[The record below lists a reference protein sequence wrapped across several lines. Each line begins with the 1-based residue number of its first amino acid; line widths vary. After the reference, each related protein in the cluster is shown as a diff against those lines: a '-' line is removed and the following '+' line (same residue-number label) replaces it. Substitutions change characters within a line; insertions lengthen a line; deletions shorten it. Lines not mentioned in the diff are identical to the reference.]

1 MTLLHSRR
9 SQFVAALIVMCARTT
24 AAQTIDPRIA
34 DLDAY
39 VTRAT
44 REWNAPGLAIAVVK
58 DGKIV
63 FEKGYGVREIGKSGV
78 IDTATIFP
86 IASTTKAM
94 TAAALAMLV
103 DEGKVKW
110 DDPVTKYIPSLQLYD
125 PYVTRE
131 LTVRD
136 LLTHRAGV
144 GNSDF
149 LWYLTDLP
157 HAEIIKRLRLVKPD
171 YSLRSS
177 FAYQNVMYSLA
188 GDVIAAASGVPWE
201 QFVSTRIFQPIG
213 MTRTFP
219 TFREAKAQSNMASP
233 HWRSGDTLTVIDQA
247 PIDAISAAGGV
258 WSDIADMAKWTRFLL
273 DSGKIGSTR
282 YIKPSTFAELFAPQA
297 SVPPDEFYPSARLTH
312 AHWMTYGFGWF
323 QQDYR
328 GRMVNFHTGSIDGSV
343 AIIGLIP
350 EERLGVYVLAN
361 ADHVEVR
368 HALMLRVFDL
378 FLGEPIRDWSA
389 ELQKVYAARTA
400 GRDSSRRAEEAK
412 RVRGTKPSLA
422 LEKYVGVYSDS
433 LAGKLELTWVGGRLR
448 ARTSS
453 MLAGNVEHWQY
464 DTFRI
469 RWDRVAA
476 GSDFMTFTIGEG
488 GVPALVQFAG
498 FTFRRDGPR

>member
-1 MTLLHSRR
+1 MQL
-9 SQFVAALIVMCARTT
+9 AAAFIVVFAPSIS
-24 AAQTIDPRIA
+24 AQSVDPRVA
-34 DLDAY
+34 GLDAY
-39 VTRAT
+39 ASRAA
-44 REWNAPGLAIAVVK
+44 REWNTAGLAIAVVK
-58 DGKIV
+58 DGNVV
-63 FEKGYGVREIGKSGV
+63 FEKTYGVREVGKPELV
-78 IDTATIFP
+78 DTATIFP
-86 IASTTKAM
+86 IASTTKAI

-110 DDPVTKYIPSLQLYD
+110 DDPVTKFIPSLQLYD

-149 LWYLTDLP
+149 LWYLTDFP
-157 HAEIIKRLRLVKPD
+157 RAEIIRRLNLVKPE

-188 GDVIAAASGVPWE
+188 GEVVAAASGVPWE
-201 QFVSTRIFQPIG
+201 QFVSTRIFEPLG

-219 TFREAKAQSNMASP
+219 TYSAARRQSNIASA
-233 HWRSGDTLTVIDQA
+233 HWRVGDTLTVIDQA
-247 PIDAISAAGGV
+247 PIDAISAAGSV
-258 WSDIADMAKWTRFLL
+258 WSDISDMAKWTRFLL
-273 DSGKIGSTR
+273 DSARIGNTR
-282 YIKPSTFAELFAPQA
+282 YIKASTFAELFRPQA
-297 SVPPDEFYPSARLTH
+297 IVPPDEFYPSAALTH
-312 AHWMTYGFGWF
+312 PHWMTYGFGWF

-328 GRMVNFHTGSIDGSV
+328 GKMVNFHTGSIDGSV

-378 FLGEPIRDWSA
+378 FLGDPVRDWSA
-389 ELQKVYAARTA
+389 ELQKVYGARTA
-400 GRDSSRRAEEAK
+400 RRDSTRRAGDAK
-412 RVRGTKPSLA
+412 RVRGTKPSLP
-422 LEKYVGVYSDS
+422 LEKYAGVYSDS
-433 LAGKLELTWVGGRLR
+433 LAGKLELTLVNGRLR

-453 MLAGNVEHWQY
+453 LLAGNVEHWQY

-469 RWDRVAA
+469 KWDRLAA
-476 GSDFMTFTIGEG
+476 GTDFVTFTIGEG
-488 GVPALVQFAG
+488 GTPALAQFAG
-498 FTFRRDGPR
+498 FTLKRQ